1 MPVTVKARYERG
13 ALRLLGDAGL
23 REGEEVEVIIVRR
36 RFTGFR
42 EKLSRHRFVVDRDVV
57 EEYVSERR

>member
-1 MPVTVKARYERG
+1 MPAVLRARYEKG
-13 ALRLLGDAGL
+13 ALRLLSDAGL

-36 RFTGFR
+36 SFKGFR
-42 EKLSRHRFVVDRDVV
+42 ERLSRHRYTVERDVV